1 MSFLDQLAFGPGRD
15 RRAWARG
22 LLLAIAV
29 LAVAAAVL
37 YFTVSGDYSFLRA
50 SVFTGAPTGQ
60 YHATGERLA
69 ARALKGNG
77 HLSVVATAGSVENI
91 ARLVGENGRC
101 TPAFAFVQDGVP
113 VPADAGLRALGRLP
127 EPESLLL
134 FTRPGRAI
142 DTFNDLK
149 GASVGIGPDGSG
161 TAFLMR
167 QLLENSDL
175 KGLDLRPSNHGL
187 EAQAEMV
194 RDGQLDL
201 AAFVMNENAELI
213 HTLATKYD
221 LEIVSPAD
229 IEGLV
234 ARDKWLRLGKIPA
247 GFYDIAK
254 PIPATDK
261 LVAQVDTL
269 IMTNACVHRAE
280 RVAFLMLLTEEFPN
294 FVRDNP
300 PPSAKSQDQAPLADE
315 ARQFFTNGEPE
326 LADRYFPWL
335 VNLMSPAYWIY
346 LAMAITILFNASN
359 GYSRFRLW
367 RIDANR
373 ETLESRLKT
382 LTGLGSTPEH
392 VKTLPAEA
400 VIKTPQDRKAIED
413 LIKDLE
419 ALRLRC
425 EEQLRSIVTPMGRE
439 MYYRYQESL
448 IEDAQA
454 MLAELLRRSGR
465 GKTL

>member
-1 MSFLDQLAFGPGRD
+1 
-15 RRAWARG
+15 
-22 LLLAIAV
+22 
-29 LAVAAAVL
+29 
-37 YFTVSGDYSFLRA
+37 
-50 SVFTGAPTGQ
+50 
-60 YHATGERLA
+60 
-69 ARALKGNG
+69 
-77 HLSVVATAGSVENI
+77 
-91 ARLVGENGRC
+91 
-101 TPAFAFVQDGVP
+101 
-113 VPADAGLRALGRLP
+113 
-127 EPESLLL
+127 
-134 FTRPGRAI
+134 
-142 DTFNDLK
+142 
-149 GASVGIGPDGSG
+149 
-161 TAFLMR
+161 
-167 QLLENSDL
+167 
-175 KGLDLRPSNHGL
+175 
-187 EAQAEMV
+187 MV

-201 AAFVMNENAELI
+201 AAFVMNANAELI
-213 HTLATKYD
+213 RTLATKYD
-221 LEIVSPAD
+221 LEIVAPAD

-234 ARDKWLRLGKIPA
+234 ARDKWLRLGRIPA

-280 RVAFLMLLTEEFPN
+280 RVAFLMLLSEEFPN

-346 LAMAITILFNASN
+346 LAMAVTILFNASN
-359 GYSRFRLW
+359 AYSRFRLW

-373 ETLESRLKT
+373 EMLESRLKA

-392 VKTLPAEA
+392 VKTLPPGA
-400 VIKTPQDRKAIED
+400 VIKTPQDRKAAED

-425 EEQLRSIVTPMGRE
+425 EEQLRSIVTPMGSE
-439 MYYRYQESL
+439 MFYRYQESL

-454 MLAELLRRSGR
+454 MLADLLRRSGG
-465 GKTL
+465 GKAL